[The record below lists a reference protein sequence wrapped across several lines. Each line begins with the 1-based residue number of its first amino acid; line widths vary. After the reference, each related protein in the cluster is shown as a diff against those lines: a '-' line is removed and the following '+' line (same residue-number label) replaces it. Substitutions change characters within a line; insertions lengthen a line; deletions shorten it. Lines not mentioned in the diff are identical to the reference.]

1 MVIEEIVKSDLKLIP
16 HISKTVFGALQ
27 NLGVD
32 KDTLFNVRLAFEEA
46 LTNAI
51 RHGNRNDS
59 AKEVSVKVEATADKI
74 EIEIKDQGQGFDFHN
89 TPLPTEKQNLE
100 KLSGRGVFLIRSLMD
115 EVKYFD
121 GGSRIKMV
129 KSYNLIPKVRSGR

>member
-1 MVIEEIVKSDLKLIP
+1 MVIEEIIKSDLKLVP
-16 HISKTVFGALQ
+16 SISKNIFETLHKQGI
-27 NLGVD
+27 D
-32 KDTLFNVRLAFEEA
+32 KDILFNVRLAFEEA

-51 RHGNRNDS
+51 RHGNRNDK
-59 AKEVSVKVEATADKI
+59 AKEISVKIEVSANKI
-74 EIEIKDQGQGFDFHN
+74 EIEIKDQGQGFDYHN

-100 KLSGRGVFLIRSLMD
+100 KLSGRGVFLIRRLMD

-129 KSYNLIPKVRSGR
+129 KSFNLTPRGRSCH

>member
-16 HISKTVFGALQ
+16 DISSRVFERLQ
-27 NLGVD
+27 ARGID
-32 KDTLFNVRLAFEEA
+32 KDTLFNVRLSFEEA

-59 AKEVSVKVEATADKI
+59 AKEVSIRIELFLDKI
-74 EIEIKDQGQGFDFHN
+74 TIEVKDQGQGFDFHN

-129 KSYNLIPKVRSGR
+129 KSFNLAPKDRSS